1 MAKLIACGPLSD
13 ETEEALH
20 LNYKGGMLKDFLRT
34 NDFAIQLQESNRQL
48 RARIATL
55 EKDNGDLILDNS
67 HYVDDNTKLLN
78 EAEALRDKIA
88 ALRSKEA
95 TMPERRHCACKFSS
109 GGVPNQLCQWHLL
122 FIEQQIAKSQE
133 ATVMEC
139 AEACDKIIAERTAIA
154 SRGDEGAAYE
164 ADWTRSIK
172 AAILSRFG
180 LKGERE

>member
-67 HYVDDNTKLLN
+67 RYVDDNTKLLN

-88 ALRSKEA
+88 ALEVEKEQAVLAEHGGWDLLIELRSMLKE
-95 TMPERRHCACKFSS
+95 TGVDACQRGSS
-109 GGVPNQLCQWHLL
+109 NDKLYKR
-122 FIEQQIAKSQE
+122 IDKAIRARSQ
-133 ATVMEC
+133 
-139 AEACDKIIAERTAIA
+139 
-154 SRGDEGAAYE
+154 
-164 ADWTRSIK
+164 
-172 AAILSRFG
+172 
-180 LKGERE
+180 GEPKKESKP